1 MRFETAAAIAIGLL
15 LPVLETL
22 RRGLIHWT
30 IDSTTMLEDYLAGL
44 LLLTAAVATLHK
56 RPIAAVLMLMVWS
69 GVTFMMT
76 LSLISQIEDT
86 LRATDLERDNSL
98 VLTVKLLLWGTCALA
113 LKGSF
118 QQLRRS

>member
-1 MRFETAAAIAIGLL
+1 VRFETAAAIVIGLL
-15 LPVLETL
+15 LPVLETI
-22 RRGLIHWT
+22 RRGLAHWT

-44 LLLTAAVATLHK
+44 LLLTGAVATLHR

-69 GVTFMMT
+69 SVTFMMT

-86 LRATDLERDNSL
+86 IRATDLERDNAL

-113 LKGSF
+113 LRGSF
-118 QQLRRS
+118 QHLRRS

>member
-1 MRFETAAAIAIGLL
+1 VRFETAAAIAIGLL